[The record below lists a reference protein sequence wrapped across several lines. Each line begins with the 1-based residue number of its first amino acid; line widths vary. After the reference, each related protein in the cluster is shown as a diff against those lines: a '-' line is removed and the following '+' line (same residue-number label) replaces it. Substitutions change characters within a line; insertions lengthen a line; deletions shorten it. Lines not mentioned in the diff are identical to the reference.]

1 MNKVFVVVRR
11 EFVERVRTK
20 AFLIGTFLMPVFM
33 VFMMVMPAL
42 MMTGGTRT
50 QRIAI
55 VDATTDGVGGRVE
68 SGLMAQTF
76 TSDGD
81 TLPRYDLTR
90 VAVDPAR
97 IETVRDSL
105 VALTGFSQ
113 SERPGSFS
121 GVLVVSDA
129 TVIEGRASYFGG
141 NVGSI
146 ETMGRLEG
154 SIAQAVRT
162 ARLERAGVDPAVVAT
177 AMAGTR
183 MNTTKVE
190 DGVATGESGEAS
202 FILAYVMG
210 FILYLAIILYG
221 QQTATSVIEEK
232 TSRIMEVLASS
243 LKPFQMLMGKI
254 LGIGAV
260 GLVQLGIWAGV
271 AFMAT
276 TQRARIAGLFGV
288 DASAM
293 NTMPIP
299 SFPIDL
305 LVVFLLYFILGFLL
319 YGALFA
325 AIGSMVNA
333 VQEVQQV
340 MMPVML
346 LVVFGFFG
354 VFAVI
359 KDPTAGIGLTMSF
372 IPFFAPFVMP
382 VRWSMAS
389 VPMSQLM
396 ISLAMM
402 IVGLIV
408 VAWIAGRIYRTGILM
423 YGKKPSLREVFRWIR
438 SG

>member
-1 MNKVFVVVRR
+1 MSKVFVVVRR

-20 AFLIGTFLMPVFM
+20 AFLIGTFLGPLLM
-33 VFMMVMPAL
+33 VFLMVMPAL
-42 MMTGGTRT
+42 MMSGGTRT

-55 VDATTDGVGGRVE
+55 VDATTDGVGARVE
-68 SGLMAQTF
+68 SQLMAQTF
-76 TSDGD
+76 TADGD

-90 VAVDPAR
+90 VGVEPAR
-97 IETVRDSL
+97 IEAVRDSM
-105 VALTGFSQ
+105 VALTGFSE
-113 SERPGSFS
+113 SERPGSYS

-190 DGVATGESGEAS
+190 DGRATGESGEAS

-232 TSRIMEVLASS
+232 SSRIMEVLASS

-271 AFMAT
+271 AFLASS
-276 TQRARIAGLFGV
+276 QRGRIAGLFGV
-288 DASAM
+288 DPAAM
-293 NTMPIP
+293 QAMPIP
-299 SFPIDL
+299 SFPLDL
-305 LVVFLLYFILGFLL
+305 FVVFLLYFVLGFLI

-359 KDPTAGIGLTMSF
+359 KDPNAGIGLTMSF

-389 VPMSQLM
+389 VPVSQLA
-396 ISLAMM
+396 ISLILM
-402 IVGLIV
+402 VLGLMAV
-408 VAWIAGRIYRTGILM
+408 TWVAGRIYRTGILM

-438 SG
+438 VG

>member
-1 MNKVFVVVRR
+1 MNKIFVVVRR
-11 EFVERVRTK
+11 EFIERVRTK
-20 AFLIGTFLMPVFM
+20 AFLIGTFLGPVLM
-33 VFMMVMPAL
+33 VFLMVMPAL
-42 MMTGGTRT
+42 MMAGGTRT

-55 VDATTDGVGGRVE
+55 VDATTDGVGARVE
-68 SGLMAQTF
+68 SQLMAQTF
-76 TSDGD
+76 TNDGD

-90 VAVDPAR
+90 VAVEPSR
-97 IETVRDSL
+97 IEAVRDSL
-105 VALTGFSQ
+105 VGLTGFSE
-113 SERPGSFS
+113 SDRPGSLS

-154 SIAQAVRT
+154 SIGQAVRT
-162 ARLERAGVDPAVVAT
+162 ARLERAGVDPAVVAS

-183 MNTTKVE
+183 MITTKVE
-190 DGVATGESGEAS
+190 KGRATGESGESS

-210 FILYLAIILYG
+210 FMLYIAIILYG

-232 TSRIMEVLASS
+232 SSRIMEVIASS
-243 LKPFQMLMGKI
+243 LKPFQMLMGKV

-276 TQRARIAGLFGV
+276 SQRARIAGLFGV
-288 DASAM
+288 DPAAM
-293 NTMPIP
+293 QAMPIP
-299 SFPIDL
+299 SFPLDL
-305 LVVFLLYFILGFLL
+305 LVIFLLYFILGFLL

-346 LVVFGFFG
+346 LVIFGFFG

-359 KDPTAGIGLTMSF
+359 KDPNAGIGLTMSF

-382 VRWSMAS
+382 VRWSLAS
-389 VPMSQLM
+389 VPVSQLA
-396 ISLAMM
+396 ISLALMLL
-402 IVGLIV
+402 GLV
-408 VAWIAGRIYRTGILM
+408 VVTWLAGRIYRTGILM

-438 SG
+438 AG

>member
-11 EFVERVRTK
+11 EFIERVRTK
-20 AFLIGTFLMPVFM
+20 AFLIGTFLGPLLM
-33 VFMMVMPAL
+33 VLLMVMPAL
-42 MMTGGTRT
+42 MMSGGTRT

-55 VDATTDGVGGRVE
+55 VDGTTDGIGARVE
-68 SGLMAQTF
+68 SGLMAPTF

-90 VAVDPAR
+90 VTVEPSR
-97 IETVRDSL
+97 IEAVRDSL
-105 VALTGFSQ
+105 VALTGFSP
-113 SERPGSFS
+113 SEQPGSFA

-154 SIAQAVRT
+154 SIGQAVRT

-183 MNTTKVE
+183 LSTTKVE
-190 DGVATGESGEAS
+190 DGRATGESGEAS
-202 FILAYVMG
+202 FIMAYAMG
-210 FILYLAIILYG
+210 FLLYFAIIIYG

-232 TSRIMEVLASS
+232 SSRIMEVLASS

-260 GLVQLGIWAGV
+260 GLVQLGIWVGV
-271 AFMAT
+271 AFLAT
-276 TQRARIAGLFGV
+276 SQRVRIAGLFGV
-288 DASAM
+288 DPASMQA
-293 NTMPIP
+293 MPIP
-299 SFPIDL
+299 SFPVDL
-305 LVVFLLYFILGFLL
+305 LVVFLLYFALGFLL

-359 KDPTAGIGLTMSF
+359 KDPNAGIGLTMSF

-389 VPMSQLM
+389 VPTSQL
-396 ISLAMM
+396 ILSLVLM
-402 IVGLIV
+402 VLGLMA
-408 VAWIAGRIYRTGILM
+408 VAWFAGRIYRTGILM
-423 YGKKPSLREVFRWIR
+423 YGKKPSLKEVFRWIR
-438 SG
+438 AG

>member
-1 MNKVFVVVRR
+1 MSKVFVVVRR

-20 AFLIGTFLMPVFM
+20 AFLIGTFLGPLLM
-33 VFMMVMPAL
+33 VFLMVMPAL
-42 MMTGGTRT
+42 MMSGGTRT

-55 VDATTDGVGGRVE
+55 VDATTDGVGARVE
-68 SGLMAQTF
+68 SQLMAQTF
-76 TSDGD
+76 TADGD

-90 VAVDPAR
+90 VAVEPAR
-97 IETVRDSL
+97 IEAVRDSM
-105 VALTGFSQ
+105 VALTGFSE
-113 SERPGSFS
+113 SERPGSYS

-190 DGVATGESGEAS
+190 DGRATGESGEAS

-232 TSRIMEVLASS
+232 SSRIMEVLASS

-271 AFMAT
+271 AFLASS
-276 TQRARIAGLFGV
+276 QRGRIAGLFGV
-288 DASAM
+288 DPAAM
-293 NTMPIP
+293 QAMPIP
-299 SFPIDL
+299 SFPLDL
-305 LVVFLLYFILGFLL
+305 FVVFLLYFVLGFLI

-359 KDPTAGIGLTMSF
+359 KDPNAGIGLTMSF

-389 VPMSQLM
+389 VPVSQLA
-396 ISLAMM
+396 ISLILM
-402 IVGLIV
+402 VLGLMAV
-408 VAWIAGRIYRTGILM
+408 TWVAGRIYRTGILM

-438 SG
+438 VG

>member
-1 MNKVFVVVRR
+1 MSKVFVVVRR

-20 AFLIGTFLMPVFM
+20 AFLIGTFLGPLLM
-33 VFMMVMPAL
+33 VFLMVMPAL
-42 MMTGGTRT
+42 MMSGGTRT

-55 VDATTDGVGGRVE
+55 VDATTDGVGARVE
-68 SGLMAQTF
+68 SQLMAQTF
-76 TSDGD
+76 TADGD

-90 VAVDPAR
+90 VAVEPAR
-97 IETVRDSL
+97 IEAVRDSM
-105 VALTGFSQ
+105 VALTGFSE
-113 SERPGSFS
+113 SERPGSYS

-190 DGVATGESGEAS
+190 DGRATGESGEAS

-232 TSRIMEVLASS
+232 SSRIMEVLASS

-271 AFMAT
+271 AFLASS
-276 TQRARIAGLFGV
+276 QRGRIAGLFGV
-288 DASAM
+288 DPAAM
-293 NTMPIP
+293 QAMPIP
-299 SFPIDL
+299 SFPLDL
-305 LVVFLLYFILGFLL
+305 FVVFLLYFVLGFLI

-359 KDPTAGIGLTMSF
+359 KDPNAGIGLTMSF

-389 VPMSQLM
+389 VPASQLA
-396 ISLAMM
+396 ISLILM
-402 IVGLIV
+402 VLGLMAV
-408 VAWIAGRIYRTGILM
+408 TWVAGRIYRTGILM

-438 SG
+438 VG

>member
-20 AFLIGTFLMPVFM
+20 AFLIGTFLGPLLM
-33 VFMMVMPAL
+33 VFLMVMPAL
-42 MMTGGTRT
+42 MMSGGTRT

-55 VDATTDGVGGRVE
+55 VDATTDGVGARVE
-68 SGLMAQTF
+68 SQLMAQTF
-76 TSDGD
+76 TADGD

-90 VAVDPAR
+90 VAVEPVR
-97 IETVRDSL
+97 IEAVRDSL

-113 SERPGSFS
+113 SDHPGSFA

-129 TVIEGRASYFGG
+129 TVIEGRASYFGA
-141 NVGSI
+141 NVGSL

-183 MNTTKVE
+183 MTTTKVE
-190 DGVATGESGEAS
+190 EGRATGESGEAS

-232 TSRIMEVLASS
+232 SSRIMEVLASS

-271 AFMAT
+271 AYVASS
-276 TQRARIAGLFGV
+276 QRGRIAGLFGV
-288 DASAM
+288 DPAAM
-293 NTMPIP
+293 QAMPIP
-299 SFPIDL
+299 SFPLDL
-305 LVVFLLYFILGFLL
+305 FAVFLLYFVLGFLL

-359 KDPTAGIGLTMSF
+359 KDPNAGIGLTMSF

-389 VPMSQLM
+389 VPVSQLL
-396 ISLAMM
+396 ISLALMV
-402 IVGLIV
+402 VGLLA
-408 VAWIAGRIYRTGILM
+408 VAWFAGRIYRTGILM
-423 YGKKPSLREVFRWIR
+423 YGKKPSLRELLHWIKA
-438 SG
+438 G

>member
-20 AFLIGTFLMPVFM
+20 AFLIGTFLGPLLM
-33 VFMMVMPAL
+33 VFLMVMPAL
-42 MMTGGTRT
+42 MMSGGTRT

-55 VDATTDGVGGRVE
+55 VDATTDGVGARVE
-68 SGLMAQTF
+68 SQLMTQTF
-76 TSDGD
+76 TADGD

-97 IETVRDSL
+97 IEAVRDSL

-113 SERPGSFS
+113 TEQPGSFA

-141 NVGSI
+141 NVGSM

-177 AMAGTR
+177 AMIGTR

-190 DGVATGESGEAS
+190 DGRATGESGEAS

-210 FILYLAIILYG
+210 FVLYLAIILYG

-232 TSRIMEVLASS
+232 SSRIMEVIASS

-271 AFMAT
+271 AFVASS
-276 TQRARIAGLFGV
+276 QRGRIAGLFGV
-288 DASAM
+288 DPAAM
-293 NTMPIP
+293 QAMPIP
-299 SFPIDL
+299 AFPLDL
-305 LVVFLLYFILGFLL
+305 FVVFLLYFVLGFLL

-346 LVVFGFFG
+346 LVIFGFFG

-359 KDPTAGIGLTMSF
+359 KDPNAGMGLTMSF

-389 VPMSQLM
+389 VPISQLL
-396 ISLAMM
+396 ISLAIM
-402 IVGLIV
+402 VLGLMA

-423 YGKKPSLREVFRWIR
+423 YGKKPSLKEVFRWIR
-438 SG
+438 AG